1 MIYTISKGY
10 YCLAKTAVFIC
21 SLDRHSLGVQKDKG
35 VINPWNN
42 KKKYMTSS
50 SSELAPAA

>member
-21 SLDRHSLGVQKDKG
+21 SLDRHSLGAQKDKG